1 MRISNKYWKIAK
13 RLQTQQL
20 QRISTEQPKISE
32 KDLFQLDIGR
42 RGGSFF
48 LGFYSEEGIQLALT
62 KYGIYD
68 DLRGLGFTDILTE
81 IDTDDPYKHR
91 ITFYYQKKQQ
101 QNLLVDLVVR
111 KYHVRL
117 KMPFESPHNGK
128 SYLGLKI
135 DWLNLQ
141 NIRASFTEERPRL
154 PGQKF
159 PGLGMSLKVVELLM
173 IICWRLNLSAI
184 VNIPEHYH
192 NAYLYSR
199 IFYYIEPEVEALFCA
214 LKSAF
219 KKYPLH
225 KISWGID
232 WECVIDLETGVPL
245 NWITSEQIIPINKEL
260 KEVFSSKKYKDYITE
275 RAKGYRFEF
284 DEEKYHTLKQQ
295 ISQNMM
301 EKTI

>member
-1 MRISNKYWKIAK
+1 MKISSKYWKIAK

-20 QRISTEQPKISE
+20 QKISAEQFKFSE

-42 RGGSFF
+42 RGSSFF
-48 LGFYSEEGIQLALT
+48 LGFYSEEGIRLALN
-62 KYGIYD
+62 KYGVYE
-68 DLRGLGFTDILTE
+68 DLKRLGFTDIITE
-81 IDTDDPYKHR
+81 IHTEDPYKHR
-91 ITFYYQKKQQ
+91 IAFYFQKKQQ
-101 QNLLVDLVVR
+101 QNLLVDLVLR
-111 KYHVRL
+111 KHHIRI
-117 KMPFESPHNGK
+117 KMPFASPHNEK

-141 NIRASFTEERPRL
+141 NIRASFTDQRPRL

-159 PGLGMSLKVVELLM
+159 PGLGMSSKVVELLM

-199 IFYYIEPEVEALFCA
+199 IFYYIDPEVEAMFCA

-219 KKYPLH
+219 KKYPLD

-232 WECVIDLETGVPL
+232 WGCVTDLASGSPL
-245 NWITSEQIIPINKEL
+245 NWFISQQIIPLNKEL
-260 KEVFSSKKYKDYITE
+260 QEIFSGKKYKEYITE
-275 RAKGYRFEF
+275 RAKEYNFEF
-284 DEEKYHTLKQQ
+284 DEAKYKNFKQQ
-295 ISQNMM
+295 ISQDMM